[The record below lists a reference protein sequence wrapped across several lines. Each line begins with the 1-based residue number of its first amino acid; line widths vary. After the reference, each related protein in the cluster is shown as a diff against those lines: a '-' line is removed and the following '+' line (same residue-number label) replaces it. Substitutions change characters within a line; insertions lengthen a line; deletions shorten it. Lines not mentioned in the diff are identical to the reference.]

1 MPFEFRLADQLPLS
15 EGKKNLLCQAK
26 RGPRNTADPAT
37 TNTGNSPHGVIPK
50 ALRPTQLE
58 GVQDRNTNFTHFY
71 SLCNSGDL
79 LLPRHLNAGPIL
91 LHTSAE
97 IFDCRSDVG

>member
-50 ALRPTQLE
+50 TLQRTQSE
-58 GVQDRNTNFTHFY
+58 GVQDRNTNFTRFN
-71 SLCNSGDL
+71 SLCSGGDCQ
-79 LLPRHLNAGPIL
+79 LPRHLNAEPIL